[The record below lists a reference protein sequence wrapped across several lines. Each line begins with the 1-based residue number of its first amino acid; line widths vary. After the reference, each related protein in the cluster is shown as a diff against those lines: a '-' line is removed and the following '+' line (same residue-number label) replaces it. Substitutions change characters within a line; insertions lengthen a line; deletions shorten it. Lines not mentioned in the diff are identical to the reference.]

1 MKALILQGS
10 EKPGALPDNVTAILT
25 MVLADQGWQTD
36 LCNLRE
42 LDIAPCMGCFG
53 CWTRTPGICM
63 INDYAREIARLM
75 VQSSLMALVTP
86 VTFGGYS
93 SELKKALD
101 RLIPNIL
108 PFFTEVNG
116 EIHHLP
122 RYDRYPALLALGT
135 LPQKDPEAEEIFSH
149 LVSRNAINTNSPA
162 HTSLFIYE
170 HQTPDEMKEQISG
183 ALILMGSSD
192 ERT

>member
-10 EKPGALPDNVTAILT
+10 EKPGALPDIVTAILER
-25 MVLADQGWQTD
+25 VLADTGWQTD

-42 LDIAPCMGCFG
+42 HDIAPCMGCFG

-63 INDYAREIARLM
+63 INDFAREIARLM
-75 VQSSLMALVTP
+75 VESSLMALVTP

-108 PFFTEVNG
+108 PLFTQING
-116 EIHHLP
+116 EIHHIP

-135 LPQKDPEAEEIFSH
+135 LPQKDPEAEEIFTH
-149 LVSRNAINTNSPA
+149 LVSRNAINTYSPV

-170 HQTPDEMKEQISG
+170 YQTPEVMKSQISG
-183 ALILMGSSD
+183 ALIRMGYSN
-192 ERT
+192 ERS